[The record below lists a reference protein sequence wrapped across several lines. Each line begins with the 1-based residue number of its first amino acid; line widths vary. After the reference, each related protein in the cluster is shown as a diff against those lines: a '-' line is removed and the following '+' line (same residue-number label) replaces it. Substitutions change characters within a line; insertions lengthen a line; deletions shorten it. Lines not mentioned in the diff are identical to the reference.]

1 MATLSIAYC
10 RRLWMERNDRN
21 FDGKQASEEVIIVRI
36 REEVQNWKL
45 ARLPA
50 VSREMRGIG

>member
-1 MATLSIAYC
+1 MATLSIACC
-10 RRLWMERNDRN
+10 RRLWLERNDRN
-21 FDGKQASEEVIIVRI
+21 FDGKQASEEVIIGRI

-45 ARLPA
+45 ARPPD